1 MNAID
6 LITDS
11 IPPLRLSDSGSKALN
26 WMDEFKVRHLPL
38 IDNQKYIGLISDTV
52 ILDMNVTKDALKKH
66 NLSLPRIFV
75 TKDQHIYDII
85 KIASSLELSLVPV
98 VEEETYLGNIPVSN
112 LFNEIS
118 RISSIQ
124 DIGGVIILE
133 LNANDYSLAEIGQI
147 VESND
152 AKILSTYITSHSN
165 STRLELTLKLNKTN
179 ISDVLQTFNRY
190 DYVVKAS
197 YHDDEFAEDYKDRLE
212 YFMNYIN
219 L

>member
-6 LITDS
+6 LITDA
-11 IPPLRLSDSGSKALN
+11 IPPLRLTDTGSKALN

-38 IDNQKYIGLISDTV
+38 TDNLKYIGLISDSN
-52 ILDMNVTKDALKKH
+52 ILDMNVTEDALENH
-66 NLSLPRIFV
+66 TLSLPRIFV
-75 TKDQHIYDII
+75 TKHQHIYDII
-85 KIASSLELSLVPV
+85 KIASSLKLSLVPV
-98 VEEETYLGNIPVSN
+98 VEEEIYLGNIPSSH

-118 RISSIQ
+118 KMSSIQ

-152 AKILSTYITSHSN
+152 AKILSSYITSHTN
-165 STRLELTLKLNKTN
+165 STQLELTIKINKTN
-179 ISDVLQTFNRY
+179 ISDILQTFNRY

-219 L
+219 I

>member
-6 LITDS
+6 LITDA
-11 IPPLRLSDSGSKALN
+11 IPPLRLTDTGSKALN

-38 IDNQKYIGLISDTV
+38 TDNLKYIGLISDSN
-52 ILDMNVTKDALKKH
+52 ILDMNVTEDALENH
-66 NLSLPRIFV
+66 TLSLPRIFV
-75 TKDQHIYDII
+75 TKHQHIYDII
-85 KIASSLELSLVPV
+85 KIASSLKLSLVPV
-98 VEEETYLGNIPVSN
+98 VEEEIYLGNIPSSH

-118 RISSIQ
+118 KMSSIQ
-124 DIGGVIILE
+124 DIGGIIILE

-152 AKILSTYITSHSN
+152 AKILSSYITSHTN
-165 STRLELTLKLNKTN
+165 STQLELTIKINKTN
-179 ISDVLQTFNRY
+179 ISDILQTFNRY

-219 L
+219 I

>member
-1 MNAID
+1 MNAVD
-6 LITDS
+6 LITDN
-11 IPPLRLSDSGSKALN
+11 IPPLRLSDTGSKALN

-38 IDNQKYIGLISDTV
+38 TDSVKYIGLISDTN
-52 ILDMNVTKDALKKH
+52 ILDLNVTEDALEKH

-85 KIASSLELSLVPV
+85 KIASDLELSLVPV
-98 VEEETYLGNIPVSN
+98 VDGDTYLGNIPASH

-147 VESND
+147 VESNN
-152 AKILSTYITSHSN
+152 AKILSSYITSHSN
-165 STRLELTLKLNKTN
+165 STRLELTIKINKTN

-197 YHDDEFAEDYKDRLE
+197 YHDDEFKEDYKDRLE

-219 L
+219 I